1 MKKAKQS
8 AIKGYDLTMDEE
20 GHVAEELGRREV
32 RNTRLENLRERHQ
45 VLDDE
50 VDRLSVLPHQT
61 PTERQKLRE
70 LKVRRLRLRDLI
82 DRFRREELTVEE
94 NAHG

>member
-1 MKKAKQS
+1 MKKAKQHTR
-8 AIKGYDLTMDEE
+8 KRYDLTMDEE
-20 GHVAEELGRREV
+20 GQMDEELGRREV
-32 RNTRLENLRERHQ
+32 RKSRLENLRERHQ

-50 VDRLSVLPHQT
+50 VDRLSVLRHQT
-61 PTERQKLRE
+61 PMERQKLRE

-82 DRFRREELTVEE
+82 DRFRREELTVEG

>member
-1 MKKAKQS
+1 MKKAKQH
-8 AIKGYDLTMDEE
+8 ARKGYDLTMDE
-20 GHVAEELGRREV
+20 VYMDEELGRREV
-32 RNTRLENLRERHQ
+32 RKSRLENLRERHQ

-61 PTERQKLRE
+61 PMERQKLRE

-82 DRFRREELTVEE
+82 DRFGREELTVEG